1 MNPSLQPATPTASP
15 LRSDTQFSDAVP
27 GALKGLVDRYGRGLL
42 DDAGRLR
49 GLLADEVP
57 QARKEISVLLLAL
70 DEQVPQDLLR
80 VHVGE
85 PISSLSP
92 RLVRRLADEKS
103 LSPEA
108 ARWAVHA
115 WALGLGVDSVVYSQ
129 PFAGAGRDGL
139 AQEGVPAA
147 FGHTSAANQ
156 ATAGAASA
164 VSRPAAFDLADR
176 RTRLGGIVAA
186 AVALAGAAWW
196 FTVPKLEI
204 AQVETAGLFVGNGKP
219 VPVLVAYEARN
230 TQVKSAELRLVSGEG
245 AWAQKQWAV
254 DVSPD
259 ASQPGR
265 VAAGTLQVSTA
276 RPLQATFEVVLVGSD
291 GKRSSPFRRT
301 FDVVPPLVI
310 TRVNVPRGLVVG
322 REQVLEIAYQKGGA
336 DVVRLERRVV
346 DSSTP
351 WNPPQ
356 QAQPVQPAPGSNT
369 LAYRLEAFDRPT
381 RATLEFA
388 LVDAAGQR
396 SEPVRVALNVGL
408 PQPATPGT
416 GPGEVVAVR
425 QVGSASSNDW
435 STTIGTAAG
444 AVVGFLTGRQVGKG
458 NGRTAATVIGT
469 AGGAWAGYEVGKRM
483 GGDPNA
489 VHETTVRMDD
499 GHTRVITT
507 RGTPPWAP
515 GSRVVWDGRTLS
527 PGTAR

>member
-129 PFAGAGRDGL
+129 PFPGAGRDDP
-139 AQEGVPAA
+139 AQDGVPAS
-147 FGHTSAANQ
+147 FDHTSAANQ
-156 ATAGAASA
+156 AATGAASA
-164 VSRPAAFDLADR
+164 VPRPAAFDLADR
-176 RTRLGGIVAA
+176 RTRVGGIVAA
-186 AVALAGAAWW
+186 AVALAAAAWW

-204 AQVETAGLFVGNGKP
+204 ARVETAGLFVGNGKP

-291 GKRSSPFRRT
+291 GKRSAPFQRT

-322 REQVLEIAYQKGGA
+322 REQAIEIAYQKGGA
-336 DVVRLERRVV
+336 DVVRVERRVV
-346 DSSTP
+346 DSSSA

-356 QAQPVQPAPGSNT
+356 LAQPVQAAPGSNT
-369 LAYRLEAFDRPT
+369 LAYRLEAFDKPT

-396 SEPVRVALNVGL
+396 SEPVRVTLSVGL
-408 PQPATPGT
+408 PQPVTPGT

-489 VHETTVRMDD
+489 VHETTVRLDD

-527 PGTAR
+527 PGTPR